1 MDTKTHN
8 LNAFAAETLEPYA
21 PKRSLNTF
29 SKSFA
34 PYDIRTAMNE
44 VLEPPISS
52 EEKLHKL
59 YGQFVELGQGI
70 SSHLEKVKIHGINIP
85 KHSL

>member
-8 LNAFAAETLEPYA
+8 LNAFTAETLEPYA